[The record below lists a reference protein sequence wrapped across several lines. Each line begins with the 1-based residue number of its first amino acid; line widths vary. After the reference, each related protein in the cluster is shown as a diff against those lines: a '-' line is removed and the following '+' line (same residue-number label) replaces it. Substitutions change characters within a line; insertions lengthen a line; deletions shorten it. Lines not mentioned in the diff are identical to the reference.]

1 MTFCR
6 MHTGLLHSWQ
16 RLVVQTCAAP
26 RHHHCCR
33 YGDLAGIQAAKAKAT
48 ERGQK
53 VKATRQGNTQR
64 RK

>member
-1 MTFCR
+1 MLPP
-6 MHTGLLHSWQ
+6 LLPLSY
-16 RLVVQTCAAP
+16 AP
-26 RHHHCCR
+26 RS
-33 YGDLAGIQAAKAKAT
+33 DLAGIQAAKAKAQ